1 MIWRCDAVEDEKKC
15 LACCEKE
22 CRDHCFQKCCCD
34 RDRDRD
40 ICDEDGG
47 SIFGLLIFLL
57 VVYCLFCS
65 NNRRGGLFGG
75 LF

>member
-1 MIWRCDAVEDEKKC
+1 MEDEKKC

-40 ICDEDGG
+40 RDRDICDEDGG
-47 SIFGLLIFLL
+47 SIFGLLILLL